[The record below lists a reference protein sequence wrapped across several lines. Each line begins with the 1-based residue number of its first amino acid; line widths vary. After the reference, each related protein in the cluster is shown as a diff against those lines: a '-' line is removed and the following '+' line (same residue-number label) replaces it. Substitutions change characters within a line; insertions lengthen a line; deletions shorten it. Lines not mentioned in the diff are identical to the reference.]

1 MGFDTMPSPTT
12 TAKEA
17 VLAVRAVAPFD
28 VRDIARKAGA
38 ELAGLFDTLNS
49 KALLHADID
58 THRFLLVPRPGEI
71 PFPDGKQDSSNY
83 GDGYYGYKPEWNAKD
98 LMALP
103 AGRFIIDVGQVG
115 GGIYDLDVHR
125 RIKIKGSNR
134 ARDGDGQVWE
144 LLFVNYLRGWLFTG
158 NNNYLVLSPA
168 KTKPKKEY
176 TVLLRKP
183 EQGEQIQPAPISLIE
198 DSAPLPVK
206 YRTAVPG

>member
-1 MGFDTMPSPTT
+1 MPSPTT

-58 THRFLLVPRPGEI
+58 AHRFLLVPRPGEI

-83 GDGYYGYKPEWNAKD
+83 GDGYYGYEPERNAKD
-98 LMALP
+98 LIALP
-103 AGRFIIDVGQVG
+103 AGRPIIDVGQVG
-115 GGIYDLDVHR
+115 GGLYDLDVHR
-125 RIKIKGSNR
+125 RIKIKGSNH

-144 LLFVNYLRGWLFTG
+144 LLFVNYLRGWFFSG
-158 NNNYLVLSPA
+158 NYLVLSPA
-168 KTKPKKEY
+168 KIKPKREY

-183 EQGEQIQPAPISLIE
+183 EQGEQLQSAPISMIE
-198 DSAPLPVK
+198 DTAPQPVR